1 MELHFIKDQDI
12 KEEDIKEHNVR
23 EENIKNKQNIIN
35 DLKKL
40 NEIQS
45 DLLEIINDQ
54 NIVLDNIEKDHNDI
68 SSSLLDSD
76 NVLDKTI
83 YYKSNSKSI
92 IIGAG
97 VGGTILFTAGIPL
110 ILSGYT
116 AVYTAVG
123 ISGILAGGLLGKKL
137 N

>member
-83 YYKSNSKSI
+83 YYKSNSISI

-123 ISGILAGGLLGKKL
+123 ISGILAGGLIGKKL